1 MWPSATRNRYLS
13 SIKQVFKKAH
23 GFNYLSENP
32 ATPLMATKENENI
45 PEPLTDDVVAA
56 LLEVLPE
63 YARYMV
69 CILVDTGL
77 RMSELH
83 CIRWQDVDIA
93 GRRLDIYKSNSKQFR
108 VVPMTERLATLV
120 YSLRTGQK
128 CYGARVAPSRKAIIW
143 PDDSSPSAIVI
154 PHIDIKRSLIS
165 AAKKIGAGHIHP
177 H

>member
-1 MWPSATRNRYLS
+1 
-13 SIKQVFKKAH
+13 
-23 GFNYLSENP
+23 
-32 ATPLMATKENENI
+32 MATKENENI

-128 CYGARVAPSRKAIIW
+128 CYSARVAPSRKAIIW